1 MRSEVKRS
9 TLAPRR
15 GRPQEAGTYTY
26 PSQHIQQYRD
36 CHDRLGGCRN
46 GFGRHRSARM
56 TSWLCG
62 WELTVRRFG
71 GRRGMGCA
79 ASLRRALKEPG
90 GCRRSG
96 LQSIGA
102 SLWRHTVVFGTA
114 LFQGVLAA
122 ERPCFNLPLF
132 WRTLAPTGGA

>member
-1 MRSEVKRS
+1 MEHTLSIKQNMRFEAKQRDCEEIFFEELYKAGRGEIKGKTAMRDEVKRS

-56 TSWLCG
+56 TS
-62 WELTVRRFG
+62 
-71 GRRGMGCA
+71 
-79 ASLRRALKEPG
+79 
-90 GCRRSG
+90 
-96 LQSIGA
+96 
-102 SLWRHTVVFGTA
+102 
-114 LFQGVLAA
+114 
-122 ERPCFNLPLF
+122 
-132 WRTLAPTGGA
+132 